1 MKRNLWNKNGKK
13 KRYFFV
19 TVKISNIINVLMKK
33 SKKRTVEKFFKY
45 DKELFVR
52 DVVDNA
58 LAA

>member
-1 MKRNLWNKNGKK
+1 MKN
-13 KRYFFV
+13 
-19 TVKISNIINVLMKK
+19 

-45 DKELFVR
+45 DKELFVE

>member
-1 MKRNLWNKNGKK
+1 MKRNLWMKNRKK
-13 KRYFFV
+13 NRHFFV
-19 TVKISNIINVLMKK
+19 TVKLSNIINKLMKN

-45 DKELFVR
+45 DKELFVE

>member
-1 MKRNLWNKNGKK
+1 MKNRKKN
-13 KRYFFV
+13 RHFFV
-19 TVKISNIINVLMKK
+19 TVKLSNIINKLMKN

-45 DKELFVR
+45 DKELFVE